1 MASILD
7 RHATGVMVRLN
18 SGETFQ
24 AVSDWLADLGIP
36 ITRQSVHS
44 CYSRKIKKIRLRDPN
59 SAIAQAALARKT
71 GQSGPIES
79 LRNSHASKAKKS
91 LDEFIEE
98 GEEQLGTMERA
109 GPRFIAKPKQA
120 CAPNPTAFS
129 NMFARLSSGVK
140 V

>member
-7 RHATGVMVRLN
+7 RHAARVIDRLN
-18 SGETFQ
+18 GGETFQ
-24 AVSDWLADLGIP
+24 SISDWLAELGIS
-36 ITRQSVHS
+36 ITRQSVHIW
-44 CYSRKIKKIRLRDPN
+44 YSRKIKKIRMRDPN
-59 SAIAQAALARKT
+59 SAIVQAALARKT
-71 GQSGPIES
+71 GYSVPIES
-79 LRNSHASKAKKS
+79 LRNSQASKAKKS

-98 GEEQLGTMERA
+98 GEQQLGTMERA

-129 NMFARLSSGVK
+129 NMFARLSCGVK